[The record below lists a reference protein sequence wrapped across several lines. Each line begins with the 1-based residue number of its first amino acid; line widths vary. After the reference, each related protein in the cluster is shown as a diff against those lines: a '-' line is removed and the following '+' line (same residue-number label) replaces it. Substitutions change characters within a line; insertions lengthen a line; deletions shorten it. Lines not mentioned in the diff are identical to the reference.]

1 MLVTAL
7 SCGKFG
13 PGDLSRTIALEVIA
27 PDSLEEYDSITPH
40 ARLLDGRGDS
50 VAATIVWSLPDS
62 ADTVALTLLDTTTGR
77 ITVNHAGLTGRLLAS
92 AGTFVSNPVSIRTLA
107 AADTLFPTGPT
118 HDTTRIAGVTA
129 LDSLSGPLLL
139 ELADTVTA
147 GTGGNPIVPLAG
159 RPIVYTLA
167 HPPTAGPVTLVT
179 TDTART
185 LAATATG
192 VTSAAGI
199 AFVKVR
205 MLLPDT
211 VPDSVVVIAS
221 ARRRA
226 VGTTVP
232 GTPATFVVRFQGIA
246 VADTLF
252 AAGPIEDTIHLSA
265 SLDSLSDS
273 LTVEVGDTVL
283 ATNSVTP
290 LAGRPVVFAITSPT
304 TAGPVT
310 LVTSDTAHALVTADT
325 VTTDARGL
333 AAVKVRLI
341 AGARPDVVV
350 VMASAK
356 RGVSA
361 NLPGSPVTFR
371 VRLLP

>member
-1 MLVTAL
+1 VLVTAL

-77 ITVNHAGLTGRLLAS
+77 ITVNHAGGRVEEREGDGVGA
-92 AGTFVSNPVSIRTLA
+92 SNPVSIRTLA

-252 AAGPIEDTIHLSA
+252 AAGPTEDTIHLSA
-265 SLDSLSDS
+265 SL
-273 LTVEVGDTVL
+273 TVEVGDTVV

>member
-1 MLVTAL
+1 VLVTAL

-221 ARRRA
+221 ARRA

-273 LTVEVGDTVL
+273 LTVEVGDTVA

-304 TAGPVT
+304 TAGPVS

-333 AAVKVRLI
+333 AAVKVRRI
-341 AGARPDVVV
+341 AGARPDVVGV
-350 VMASAK
+350 VASAK
-356 RGVSA
+356 RGVSDH
-361 NLPGSPVTFR
+361 LPGSPVTIR
-371 VRLLP
+371 GRRLP